1 MDQTSGGTGERD
13 HFIPVRKIDVLNAV
27 IAQGA
32 LASEP
37 EREKFRQF
45 CRLLGAIYHYQYF
58 DQLERLR
65 NDYFYFSPDRDDSV
79 RFDSATV
86 ERVYRDLIE
95 ALIRVLHGA
104 NFVEVPHDEIQRAHR
119 DHGIVRVN
127 IEAPLDDY
135 REVRFFRRGH
145 HRETVEVSKWLG
157 LGKRSVEFGV
167 YDDVVLLVAMKAEDT
182 AANGKK
188 RARKRKVRPGA
199 VLLKYFRDIASADL
213 NALFPDVRVVMNL
226 RDQLMLGVPALIG
239 GIPILLKLAST
250 VTVLFLVAGFYLG
263 FSSVVRDDDMAGA
276 LAAVGG
282 LVALGGFIA
291 SQWVRFQRQSL
302 IHQKALSDNVYYR
315 NINNNAGIFDYIIGE
330 AEEQDARRL
339 FWPIISCWRRA
350 ASRPRTRS
358 TGASNPGC
366 KQSFGADVDFECDD
380 ALSKLDRLGLLRRD
394 GDRLSVLPLDEA
406 LVRLDRIWDNFFPF
420 ANTGPR
426 RPNRARPTPA
436 TRYPASYSPQPP
448 GHKRH
453 LSITRNA
460 RQ

>member
-86 ERVYRDLIE
+86 ERVYRDMIE

-127 IEAPLDDY
+127 IKAPLEDY

-188 RARKRKVRPGA
+188 RTRKRKVRPGA

-330 AEEQDARRL
+330 AEEQECKEAFLAYYFLLAPGGEPTEDALDQRIESWL
-339 FWPIISCWRRA
+339 
-350 ASRPRTRS
+350 
-358 TGASNPGC
+358 

-380 ALSKLDRLGLLRRD
+380 ALSKLDRIGLLRRD
-394 GDRLSVLPLDEA
+394 GDRLAVLPLDEA

-420 ANTGPR
+420 DNTGQR
-426 RPNRARPTPA
+426 GAD
-436 TRYPASYSPQPP
+436 SGVS
-448 GHKRH
+448 
-453 LSITRNA
+453 SSS
-460 RQ
+460 